1 MFENKFQLLLYIQIK
16 VTYIY
21 VCMSCLRVFNSSDTL
36 VLYWTHGHE
45 TFCKHLDDKMF
56 NLLFDHKVFSVK
68 QKKVFW
74 VQMSHKSMFKKDF
87 PWMRVLQEK

>member
-68 QKKVFW
+68 QKK
-74 VQMSHKSMFKKDF
+74 SILGPNES
-87 PWMRVLQEK
+87 